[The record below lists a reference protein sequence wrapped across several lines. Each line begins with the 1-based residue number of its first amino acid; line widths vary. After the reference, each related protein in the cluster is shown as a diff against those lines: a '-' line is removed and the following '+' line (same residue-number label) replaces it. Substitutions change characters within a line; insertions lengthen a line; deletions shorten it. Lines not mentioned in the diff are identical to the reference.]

1 MSKEVCKVIND
12 IEKNIL
18 FDSKSQIYEFKNDIF
33 KAYCP
38 YEDSRKR
45 GGKRQC
51 DSNGKILGAAFIAL
65 LNNLD
70 NVEDY
75 EENLKK
81 DILSEYAILWLSY
94 KNDQNPNRLIGVDTV
109 YEMLTRNDWFREH
122 YNSIKD
128 KKKIMKIY
136 FSYLNKLYGLLKG
149 ICDTIN
155 KCNDSPNT
163 DECAKHAKKCV
174 QLYHDCVKEGPKN
187 YDYCHPYC
195 SVLSNLKN
203 DYEKFRK
210 KYNENKENKLP
221 EFTMPNGVES
231 CKSLCRKK
239 EQKLDIEELETEDS
253 EMDIFTEDSL
263 SDQPS
268 TEVID
273 SREKTVSE
281 KEDHM
286 DGSKTITFQTVIPT
300 SINNAN
306 KLPYI
311 AVPFILVSIILGI
324 SYKYLTH
331 GGRKRSNAKKKMKT
345 IINLCDVNKTKKE
358 VTNGSA
364 ENI

>member
-18 FDSKSQIYEFKNDIF
+18 FDSGSQKYEFKNDIF

-65 LNNLD
+65 LKNLD
-70 NVEDY
+70 SVEDY

-81 DILSEYAILWLSY
+81 DILSEYAILWLGY
-94 KNDQNPNRLIGVDTV
+94 KNDQNPNRLIGVDNV
-109 YEMLTRNDWFREH
+109 YDMLTRNDWFREH
-122 YNSIKD
+122 YNSIKG
-128 KKKIMKIY
+128 KKNIMKIY
-136 FSYLNKLYGLLKG
+136 FSYLNNLYTLLKK

-155 KCNDSPNT
+155 KCNDPSNNK
-163 DECAKHAKKCV
+163 ECIDYANKCV
-174 QLYHDCVKEGPKN
+174 KLYQEFAKTGPT
-187 YDYCHPYC
+187 YHEYCHPYC
-195 SVLSNLKN
+195 SALSNLKN

-210 KYNENKENKLP
+210 KNNNKDLP
-221 EFTMPNGVES
+221 EMALEDGAKNCE
-231 CKSLCRKK
+231 SLCRSK
-239 EQKLDIEELETEDS
+239 EPKLDIEELETEDS

-331 GGRKRSNAKKKMKT
+331 GWRKRSNAKKKMKT

-364 ENI
+364 